1 MQHAASRISII
12 VFILIYS
19 LNGHP
24 INSALIFSLLLFY
37 NSMGLHKLMIKA
49 NNLEDINISLGKIE
63 EYLINEERDS
73 SYINRSL
80 SSEAEIA
87 IAVRGG
93 SFYWQKEG
101 HHNEII
107 EEIGF
112 SLKDINFQVKKGEF
126 IALVG

>member
-19 LNGHP
+19 LNGNP

-63 EYLINEERDS
+63 EYLVN
-73 SYINRSL
+73 
-80 SSEAEIA
+80 
-87 IAVRGG
+87 
-93 SFYWQKEG
+93 
-101 HHNEII
+101 
-107 EEIGF
+107 
-112 SLKDINFQVKKGEF
+112 
-126 IALVG
+126 